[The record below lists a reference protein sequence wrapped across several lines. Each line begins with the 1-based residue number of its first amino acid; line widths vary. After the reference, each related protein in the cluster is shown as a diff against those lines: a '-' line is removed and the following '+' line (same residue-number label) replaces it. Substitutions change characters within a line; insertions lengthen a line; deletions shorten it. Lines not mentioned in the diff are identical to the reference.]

1 MRSNPLRELLLE
13 SQRQPKLMRLLKRK
27 RFAGEARLSTD
38 WTLYFLCIRSKVKQG
53 EAKFQGLIATIP
65 RYLRRDDAF
74 PLLRQGSPENTAGD
88 RKMEEKFHDSA

>member
-38 WTLYFLCIRSKVKQG
+38 WTLYSLCIRSKVKPG

-65 RYLRRDDAF
+65 RYLRRDDAS
-74 PLLRQGSPENTAGD
+74 PLLRQGSPEKGPAV
-88 RKMEEKFHDSA
+88 RKIA